1 MSQDNSI
8 EYTIEEKEGGI
19 KSSNEPVFTR
29 NVNGLSGIP
38 PDVASKLPPGFFDNE
53 PQVEQS
59 DAFIEFMLKH
69 KASLQGRE
77 NIDMHPTEYFEKIVK
92 KTKQD

>member
-8 EYTIEEKEGGI
+8 EYTIEEKECGI

-53 PQVEQS
+53 QPVQQS